1 MSVYSWGSDVMLI
14 DTKPLE
20 IKSTNNLKTGL
31 KIFCLINFANKG
43 IAKILI
49 SSLFRWKYVVSQLPE
64 PL

>member
-1 MSVYSWGSDVMLI
+1 MLI

-49 SSLFRWKYVVSQLPE
+49 SSLFR
-64 PL
+64 